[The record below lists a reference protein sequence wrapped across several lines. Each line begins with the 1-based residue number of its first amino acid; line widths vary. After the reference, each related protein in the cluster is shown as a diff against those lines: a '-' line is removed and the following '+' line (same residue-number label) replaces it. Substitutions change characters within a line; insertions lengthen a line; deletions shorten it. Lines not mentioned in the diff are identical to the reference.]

1 MKLYEII
8 FSDERCGYLFKSE
21 IGLDE
26 IAMILNG
33 GIEFLKID
41 DEVIRMRKVS
51 KIKISNA
58 EVESENVPTIEF
70 PIYKPTMVVPKEYG
84 DAVFLRNILNDEI
97 ERIKN
102 GTSNKE
108 TLEWLAENINDKLV
122 GLKWR

>member
-70 PIYKPTMVVPKEYG
+70 PIYKPTMVVSKEYG